1 MRIIEKD
8 PSNVKVETEILEY
21 EENFDFEMMWEYE
34 IDIEEDNVLN
44 NYNSIKALVMEAEES
59 KRTYEE

>member
-8 PSNVKVETEILEY
+8 SSNVKVETEILEY